1 MSRSL
6 ALVRN
11 TMSRLEMIQ
20 WFLQPLGG
28 HIGATGVDII
38 PVRAFRIVPIEPT
51 GYMTI
56 DAENID
62 FGSSQ
67 GQILPGKGRLM
78 VSSADNSASS

>member
-1 MSRSL
+1 M
-6 ALVRN
+6 
-11 TMSRLEMIQ
+11 E
-20 WFLQPLGG
+20 
-28 HIGATGVDII
+28 II
-38 PVRAFRIVPIEPT
+38 AARAFRIVPVEPR

-78 VSSADNSASS
+78 VSSADNSAAS